1 MINLKEAELRIQ
13 TLDDNLILTDQ
24 SREDISC
31 SSGGSLERT
40 VKIYKSSKSQQSYSS
55 IVSARY

>member
-1 MINLKEAELRIQ
+1 MINLKEAQLRIQ

-24 SREDISC
+24 LREDISC

-40 VKIYKSSKSQQSYSS
+40 VKICKSRKS
-55 IVSARY
+55 

>member
-1 MINLKEAELRIQ
+1 MINLKEAQLRIQ

-31 SSGGSLERT
+31 SSGRSLERT

-55 IVSARY
+55 IDSARY